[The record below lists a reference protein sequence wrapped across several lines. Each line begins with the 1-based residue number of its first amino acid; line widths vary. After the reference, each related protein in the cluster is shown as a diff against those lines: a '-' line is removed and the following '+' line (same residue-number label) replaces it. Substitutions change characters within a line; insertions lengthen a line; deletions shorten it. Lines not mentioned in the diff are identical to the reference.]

1 MNAATITKLQR
12 YTVMKGEK
20 VMVRIRNKEPQT
32 LSAYQSETVSKG
44 KDSTENVTCN
54 AEKKETF

>member
-20 VMVRIRNKEPQT
+20 VMVRKRNKEP
-32 LSAYQSETVSKG
+32 
-44 KDSTENVTCN
+44 
-54 AEKKETF
+54 